1 MNFRKTTIV
10 ALFAVALLAAC
21 ATAAGPER
29 DAWVE
34 DQVSARIAN
43 DVSLQGTSINV
54 EVENGEVLLTG
65 TVSDKAQKTK
75 AIALAGGVQF
85 VSSVTDRLEVS
96 L

>member
-1 MNFRKTTIV
+1 MNIRKTTII

-34 DQVSARIAN
+34 EQVTAKISN
-43 DVSLQGTSINV
+43 DVSLRGTSIQV
-54 EVENGEVLLTG
+54 EVENGQVLLTG
-65 TVSDKAQKTK
+65 NVSSKEQRTK
-75 AIALAGGVQF
+75 AIAHAGSVQY
-85 VSSVTDRLEVS
+85 VSSVQERLEVS

>member
-1 MNFRKTTIV
+1 MKYSKTVIV

-34 DQVSARIAN
+34 DQIEARIAN
-43 DVSLQGTSINV
+43 DVSLQGTNISV

-65 TVSDKAQKTK
+65 SVADKAQKTK
-75 AIALAGGVQF
+75 AISLAGGVQF
-85 VSSVTDRLEVS
+85 VSSVTDRMEIS

>member
-1 MNFRKTTIV
+1 MNIRKTTIV

-34 DQVSARIAN
+34 DQINARISN
-43 DVSLQGTSINV
+43 DVSLQGTSIQV
-54 EVENGEVLLTG
+54 EVENGQVLLTG
-65 TVSDKAQKTK
+65 NVSSKEQRTK
-75 AIALAGGVQF
+75 ALALAGGVQF
-85 VSSVTDRLEVS
+85 VSSVQDRLEVS

>member
-1 MNFRKTTIV
+1 MKFRNLTII
-10 ALFAVALLAAC
+10 ALFAVALLSAC

-34 DQVSARIAN
+34 EQVTARIAN
-43 DVSLQGTSINV
+43 DVSLRGTDIEV
-54 EVENGEVLLTG
+54 EVENGQVLLTG
-65 TVSDKAQKTK
+65 NVSNSAQKTK
-75 AIALAGGVQF
+75 AIALAGGVEF